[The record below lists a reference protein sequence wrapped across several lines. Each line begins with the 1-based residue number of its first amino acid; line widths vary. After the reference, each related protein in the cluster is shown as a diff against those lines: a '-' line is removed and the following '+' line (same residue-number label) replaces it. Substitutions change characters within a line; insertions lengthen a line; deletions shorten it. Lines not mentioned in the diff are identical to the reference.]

1 MKPTFSGKVAVVTGG
16 AGGIGY
22 SVAADLQQSGVLVAI
37 LDKKPDPIAEPREG
51 RHYYRGD
58 ITDADFVAASIKRV
72 TGQLGPPR
80 YLVNAAGVALL
91 DRDGGIVGQDM
102 EVLNR
107 TMQINLYGA
116 ILATKACLPHMLKE
130 EGAIVHIASITGL
143 HNMENIFDGGAL
155 DAYQM
160 SKAALISLSRS
171 LAIQYAP
178 YQIRSN
184 TVCSGA
190 VQTPMTEEI
199 YRDPERMEAMSSRTP
214 LGRVGRP
221 EDISFAALFL
231 LADQASFI
239 TGIDLVADGGVLA
252 KC

>member
-1 MKPTFSGKVAVVTGG
+1 MKPTFSGNVAVVTGG

-22 SVAADLQQSGVLVAI
+22 SIAGDLHQSGVSVAI
-37 LDKKPDPIAEPREG
+37 LDKKPDPIAETIEG

-58 ITDADFVAASIKRV
+58 ITDGDFVADSVQRV
-72 TGQLGPPR
+72 TEELGPPR

-91 DRDGGIVGQDM
+91 DRDGGIVGQDL

-107 TMQINLYGA
+107 TLQVNLYGA
-116 ILATKACLPHMLKE
+116 ILSTKACLPHMLKDG
-130 EGAIVHIASITGL
+130 GAMVHIASITGL
-143 HNMENIFDGGAL
+143 HNMENISEGGAL

-160 SKAALISLSRS
+160 SKAALVSLSRS

-178 YQIRSN
+178 YNIRSN
-184 TVCSGA
+184 TVCPGA

-199 YRDPERMEAMSSRTP
+199 YRDPERIEAMSSRTP

-221 EDISFAALFL
+221 EDISFATLFL

>member
-22 SVAADLQQSGVLVAI
+22 SIAGDLHQSGVSVAI
-37 LDKKPDPIAEPREG
+37 LDKKPDPIAETIEG
-51 RHYYRGD
+51 RHYYCGD
-58 ITDADFVAASIKRV
+58 ITDGDFVADSVLRV
-72 TGQLGPPR
+72 TDKLGPPR

-91 DRDGGIVGQDM
+91 DHDGGIVGQDM

-107 TMQINLYGA
+107 TLQVNLYGA
-116 ILATKACLPHMLKE
+116 ILSTKACLPHMLKDG
-130 EGAIVHIASITGL
+130 GAMVHIASITGL
-143 HNMENIFDGGAL
+143 HNMENISENGAL

-160 SKAALISLSRS
+160 SKAALISLGRS

-178 YQIRSN
+178 YNIRSD
-184 TVCSGA
+184 TVCPGA

-199 YRDPERMEAMSSRTP
+199 YRDPERIEAMSSRTP
-214 LGRVGRP
+214 FGRVGRP
-221 EDISFAALFL
+221 EDISFATLFL

>member
-16 AGGIGY
+16 AGGIGCCIATDLRRS
-22 SVAADLQQSGVLVAI
+22 SVSVAI
-37 LDKKPDPIAEPREG
+37 LDKKPHPFAETNEG

-58 ITDADFVAASIKRV
+58 ITDANFVADSVQQV
-72 TGQLGPPR
+72 TDALGPPR

-91 DRDGGIVGQDM
+91 DRDGGILGRDM
-102 EVLNR
+102 EVLKR
-107 TMQINLYGA
+107 TLQVNLFGA
-116 ILATKACLPHMLKE
+116 ILSTKACLPHMLKYG
-130 EGAIVHIASITGL
+130 GAMVHIASITGL
-143 HNMENIFDGGAL
+143 HNMENISEGGAL

-178 YQIRSN
+178 YKIRSN
-184 TVCSGA
+184 TVCPGA
-190 VQTPMTEEI
+190 VQTPMTDEI
-199 YRDPERMEAMSSRTP
+199 YRDPERIEAMASRTP
-214 LGRVGRP
+214 LGRVGQP
-221 EDISFAALFL
+221 EDISFATLFL

>member
-16 AGGIGY
+16 REVSAIPSPPICSSRVCWSRY
-22 SVAADLQQSGVLVAI
+22 WTRNRIQSPSLEKDGTI
-37 LDKKPDPIAEPREG
+37 
-51 RHYYRGD
+51 YRGD

-72 TGQLGPPR
+72 TGQLGPLR

-130 EGAIVHIASITGL
+130 GGAIVHIASITGL

-184 TVCSGA
+184 TVCPGA

-214 LGRVGRP
+214 LGRGGRP